1 MSKSKV
7 IVWGDCI
14 LDRYWFGQT
23 SRISPEAP
31 VPIVNVDNENY
42 RLGGAAN
49 VAMNLASLGMDV
61 TFVSAIGDDA
71 NGKIIKEL
79 LEKSNISFSGLKIKD
94 FKTITKLRIYSYGQQ
109 MIRADFEDSNFRIEK
124 EAIYDHIKSL
134 FPENHFL
141 VISDYDKGCINSSQE
156 VINEAKKHGLKV
168 ITDPKGKS
176 YEKYR
181 GTNYITPNMKEF
193 TDFVG
198 SFDCEDKLHKALK
211 IFLEN
216 INSDG
221 IILTMSEKGIL
232 FYDKDHYH
240 QVPADV
246 KEDVYD
252 VTGAGDVVVACFV
265 RSLSEGKSPLDSVK
279 IANKV
284 AGISVGHI
292 GNYVA
297 KKEDMVLDD

>member
-1 MSKSKV
+1 M
-7 IVWGDCI
+7 
-14 LDRYWFGQT
+14 
-23 SRISPEAP
+23 
-31 VPIVNVDNENY
+31 NVDNENY

-79 LEKSNISFSGLKIKD
+79 LEKSNISFSSLKIKD

-124 EAIYDHIKSL
+124 EVIYDHIKSL

-232 FYDKDHYH
+232 FYDKDHHH